1 MCCQLGFDQV
11 GYQGA
16 FARYADVFVR
26 HMESKDN
33 PPVQGYLCCDHI
45 CSLNMGFKSSSEA
58 GALNKA
64 MDVYFV

>member
-1 MCCQLGFDQV
+1 
-11 GYQGA
+11 
-16 FARYADVFVR
+16 
-26 HMESKDN
+26 MESKDN

-45 CSLNMGFKSSSEA
+45 CSLNMGFKSSNEA